1 MKGTVTKL
9 HGKACTVRPDSPLL
23 EPYECYLRG
32 RLFENAKNHFA
43 VGDRVEFDPVEEFHH
58 HGASGDED
66 RLTGVIHEILPRR
79 SALYR
84 PAKKRE
90 QEPQLVAANIDQ
102 LVVVSALKRPPYKT
116 GLIDR
121 YLIISGR
128 SDLRAVLCLNKIDLG
143 QPREIESARRRLRP
157 YRDLGYPLILTSAL
171 TGEGCQELK
180 DRLEDKRSV
189 LVGHSGVGKS
199 KLAGKIQP
207 GVTLTSSDVRR
218 SGKGR
223 HTTTVSSLIQ
233 LDFGGELVDT
243 PGVRELGIDD
253 VGRMELA
260 RHFDEFEPYLGK
272 CQFKSC
278 SHIPEPGCAVK
289 AALKDK
295 KIHRARYESYERLYH
310 ELSTRR

>member
-9 HGKACTVRPDSPLL
+9 YGKACTVRPDSPLL
-23 EPYECYLRG
+23 EAYECYLRG
-32 RLFENAKNHFA
+32 RLFEDPKIQFA

-58 HGASGDED
+58 HGASGDQD

-84 PAKKRE
+84 PPKKRE
-90 QEPQLVAANIDQ
+90 RETQLVAANVDQ
-102 LVVVSALKRPPYKT
+102 LVIVSALKRPPYKT

-121 YLIISGR
+121 YLIIADR
-128 SDLRAVLCLNKIDLG
+128 SELPAVLCLNKIDLG
-143 QPREIESARRRLRP
+143 QPQEIERARKALRT

-171 TGEGCQELK
+171 TGEGCDELK

-207 GVTLTSSDVRR
+207 GVILASSEVRR

-243 PGVRELGIDD
+243 PGIRELGIADI
-253 VGRMELA
+253 RRKELA
-260 RHFDEFEPYLGK
+260 QHFDEFEPYLGK

-289 AALKDK
+289 EALKDR
-295 KIHRARYESYERLYH
+295 KIRRARYESYERLYH
-310 ELSTRR
+310 ELAAK

>member
-9 HGKACTVRPDSPLL
+9 YGKACTVRPDSPLL
-23 EPYECYLRG
+23 EEYECYLRG
-32 RLFENAKNHFA
+32 RLFEDPKIQFA

-58 HGASGDED
+58 HGASGDQD
-66 RLTGVIHEILPRR
+66 RLTGVIHEIFPRR

-84 PAKKRE
+84 PPKKRE
-90 QEPQLVAANIDQ
+90 REPQLVAANIDQ
-102 LVVVSALKRPPYKT
+102 LVIVSALKRPPYKT

-121 YLIISGR
+121 YLIIADR
-128 SDLRAVLCLNKIDLG
+128 SELPAVLCLNKIDLG
-143 QPREIESARRRLRP
+143 QPNEIERARKILRT

-171 TGEGCQELK
+171 TGEGCDELK

-207 GVTLTSSDVRR
+207 GVSLASSDVRR

-243 PGVRELGIDD
+243 PGIRELGIADM
-253 VGRMELA
+253 RRKELA
-260 RHFDEFEPYLGK
+260 QHFDEFEPYLGK

-289 AALKDK
+289 EALKER
-295 KIHRARYESYERLYH
+295 KIRRARYESYERLYH
-310 ELSTRR
+310 ELTA